1 MIDYIIEDV
10 ARLVEEVGSRDPW
23 ALARHL
29 KVHLREDPLGSLK
42 GYLFFQSRIAV
53 LCLNSQLPDTLRATV
68 LCHELGHLRYHRN
81 QKAMFSETRL
91 FVELGQQEYEANL
104 FAAEF
109 LLEDR
114 WVMKGLKEMDVYALA
129 ASLGIRPE
137 LLAFKLK
144 LLQFKGWDLPQLPQ
158 LQSDFLKA

>member
-10 ARLVEEVGSRDPW
+10 AQLVDQVGCRDPW

-53 LCLNSQLPDTLRATV
+53 LCLNSQLPETLKATV
-68 LCHELGHLRYHRN
+68 LCHELGHFRYHRDQN
-81 QKAMFSETRL
+81 TMFSETQL
-91 FVELGQQEYEANL
+91 FVTQGQQEYEANL
-104 FAAEF
+104 FAAEY
-109 LLEDR
+109 LLEDQSIL
-114 WVMKGLKEMDVYALA
+114 KGLKDMDVYALA

-144 LLQFKGWDLPQLPQ
+144 LLQFKGWELPWQPH